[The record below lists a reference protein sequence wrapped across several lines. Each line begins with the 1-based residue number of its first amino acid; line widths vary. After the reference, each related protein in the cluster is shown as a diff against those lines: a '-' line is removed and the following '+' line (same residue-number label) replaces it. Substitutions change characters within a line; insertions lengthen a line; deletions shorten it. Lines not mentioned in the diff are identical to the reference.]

1 MSTNDSQSMQKAT
14 KDGRTPVAIFFSGL
28 EWILKAL
35 VIVGNGLMLLL
46 VFGQVITRYVFNYT
60 PAFGEELARYLFVWV
75 VFLSLPLVAKYGGHM
90 AIETITS
97 RVHGATLK
105 LLKILADIF
114 TIVFLCIMVW
124 CGIEMVIRTNYQT
137 SPAMMIPM
145 SWVYVVIPF
154 GCAVMLLYVIMNLFN
169 VIKTP
174 ASEMK

>member
-1 MSTNDSQSMQKAT
+1 MKEANPPTGAV
-14 KDGRTPVAIFFSGL
+14 GAFFRGL

-35 VIVGNGLMLLL
+35 VIIGNGIMLLL

-60 PAFGEELARYLFVWV
+60 PSFGEELARYLFVWV

-90 AIETITS
+90 AIETVTS

-105 LLKILADIF
+105 FLNIMADLF
-114 TIVFLCIMVW
+114 TIAFLLIMVW
-124 CGIEMVIRTNYQT
+124 CGVEMVIRTSYQT

-145 SWVYVVIPF
+145 SWVYSVIPF
-154 GCAVMLLYVIMNLFN
+154 GCAVMLLYVLLNLFN
-169 VIKTP
+169 VLRTP